1 MALSNI
7 NGPTFIHH
15 GFMIH
20 FPLKPAPS
28 QKYCSEILKTFNE
41 KHKTHADK
49 VGKYMC
55 ICSYYE
61 LPRLSCLDDNL
72 DVLTQFYSQLLVVI
86 LLLPLK

>member
-1 MALSNI
+1 MGQNLS
-7 NGPTFIHH
+7 TS
-15 GFMIH
+15 FMTH
-20 FPLKPAPS
+20 FSLNPAAF
-28 QKYCSEILKTFNE
+28 QKYCSETLKTFNE
-41 KHKTHADK
+41 KHKTRADK

-55 ICSYYE
+55 IQSHYE